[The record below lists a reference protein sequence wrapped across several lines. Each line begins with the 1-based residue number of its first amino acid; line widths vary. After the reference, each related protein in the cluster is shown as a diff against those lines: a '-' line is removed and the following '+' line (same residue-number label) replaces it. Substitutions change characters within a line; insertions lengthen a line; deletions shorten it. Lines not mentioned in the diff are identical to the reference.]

1 MLSRDSYETYW
12 VQNISLIYLFV
23 IFAVEQGGSGLTVF
37 DSCYIPG
44 SLLSLIWSKL
54 MKRRQGQH
62 QPWIGG
68 PRAVTRIWVAFGK
81 GDGEIITGTSASQTT
96 LARGIYDAGLLE
108 SCQCLRKERLLGAG
122 TNWGVTNGIP
132 EEMSCYLVLCLPSG
146 TGPAHPGSSV
156 IFIEH

>member
-1 MLSRDSYETYW
+1 MKHIGSK
-12 VQNISLIYLFV
+12 ICSLIYLFILFV

-68 PRAVTRIWVAFGK
+68 PERWHGAGWHLER
-81 GDGEIITGTSASQTT
+81 EIITGTSASQTELT
-96 LARGIYDAGLLE
+96 RGIYNAGLLE
-108 SCQCLRKERLLGAG
+108 SCKCLRKERLLGAG

-146 TGPAHPGSSV
+146 TRPAHPGSSV

>member
-1 MLSRDSYETYW
+1 MKHIGSK
-12 VQNISLIYLFV
+12 ICSLIYLFILFV

-68 PRAVTRIWVAFGK
+68 PRAVTRSWVAFGK
-81 GDGEIITGTSASQTT
+81 GDHHRDICFTD
-96 LARGIYDAGLLE
+96 R
-108 SCQCLRKERLLGAG
+108 
-122 TNWGVTNGIP
+122 
-132 EEMSCYLVLCLPSG
+132 
-146 TGPAHPGSSV
+146 AHKGNL
-156 IFIEH
+156 